1 MKFLKLIPILF
12 IFFGNVPYKNE
23 VKAEIKNPQD
33 FRVLSNESKKLSI
46 SNVEYFIKEGDK
58 YIKNED
64 FEKAKDFYLDARKLA
79 KQLASF
85 YSDLNSS
92 FKGIDA
98 RIPNEMQRKGKQTLQ
113 ILAETNNPKDFRVLS
128 NESKKLSISNVEY
141 FIKEGDKYIENGD
154 FEKAKDSYLDARN
167 LAKQLASFYSD
178 LNSSFK
184 GIDARIPNEMQRK
197 GKQTLQILAKS
208 NERLASLYIKNEK
221 PEVAVP
227 LLVETIRIMSPNS
240 PEGKEAYERLIQ
252 LGFVETKYKG

>member
-12 IFFGNVPYKNE
+12 ILFGNFPYKNA
-23 VKAEIKNPQD
+23 VNAEIKNQED

-58 YIKNED
+58 YIKNGD
-64 FEKAKDFYLDARKLA
+64 FEEAKDFYLDARKLA

-113 ILAETNNPKDFRVLS
+113 ILAE
-128 NESKKLSISNVEY
+128 
-141 FIKEGDKYIENGD
+141 
-154 FEKAKDSYLDARN
+154 
-167 LAKQLASFYSD
+167 
-178 LNSSFK
+178 
-184 GIDARIPNEMQRK
+184 
-197 GKQTLQILAKS
+197 S
-208 NERLASLYIKNEK
+208 NERLASLYIKTEK

-252 LGFVETKYKG
+252 IGFVETKFKG

>member
-1 MKFLKLIPILF
+1 MNFNNLKKKMKLLKLIPIIF

-23 VKAEIKNPQD
+23 VYAEIKNPKD

-46 SNVEYFIKEGDK
+46 SNVEYFIKQGDK
-58 YIKNED
+58 YIKNGD
-64 FEKAKDFYLDARKLA
+64 FEKAKDSYLDARKLA

-113 ILAETNNPKDFRVLS
+113 ILAE
-128 NESKKLSISNVEY
+128 
-141 FIKEGDKYIENGD
+141 
-154 FEKAKDSYLDARN
+154 
-167 LAKQLASFYSD
+167 
-178 LNSSFK
+178 
-184 GIDARIPNEMQRK
+184 
-197 GKQTLQILAKS
+197 S
-208 NERLASLYIKNEK
+208 NERLASLYIKTEK

-240 PEGKEAYERLIQ
+240 PEGKDAYERLIQ

>member
-12 IFFGNVPYKNE
+12 IFFGNVAYKNE
-23 VKAEIKNPQD
+23 VHAEIKNPED

-58 YIKNED
+58 YIKNGD
-64 FEKAKDFYLDARKLA
+64 FEKAKDFYLDARKLG

-98 RIPNEMQRKGKQTLQ
+98 RIPNEMQRKGKETLQ
-113 ILAETNNPKDFRVLS
+113 ILAD
-128 NESKKLSISNVEY
+128 
-141 FIKEGDKYIENGD
+141 
-154 FEKAKDSYLDARN
+154 
-167 LAKQLASFYSD
+167 
-178 LNSSFK
+178 
-184 GIDARIPNEMQRK
+184 
-197 GKQTLQILAKS
+197 S
-208 NERLASLYIKNEK
+208 NERLASFYIKTEK

-240 PEGKEAYERLIQ
+240 LEGKEAYERLIK
-252 LGFVETKYKG
+252 LGFVETKFKG

>member
-23 VKAEIKNPQD
+23 VHAEIKNPEE
-33 FRVLSNESKKLSI
+33 FRILSNENKKLSI
-46 SNVEYFIKEGDK
+46 LTVENFIKQGDSYVK
-58 YIKNED
+58 KGD
-64 FEKAKDFYLDARKLA
+64 FDKAKDSYLDARKLA

-92 FKGIDA
+92 FKGVDA
-98 RIPNEMQRKGKQTLQ
+98 RIPNEMQMKGKETLQ
-113 ILAETNNPKDFRVLS
+113 ILAE
-128 NESKKLSISNVEY
+128 
-141 FIKEGDKYIENGD
+141 
-154 FEKAKDSYLDARN
+154 
-167 LAKQLASFYSD
+167 
-178 LNSSFK
+178 
-184 GIDARIPNEMQRK
+184 
-197 GKQTLQILAKS
+197 S
-208 NERLASLYIKNEK
+208 NERLASMYIKTEK